1 MNASNI
7 KELLE
12 KYWNCDSSLEDEQQL
27 RNYFANGEVAPEFL
41 EHSDLFS
48 VIGSESK
55 ISINL
60 SFPSE
65 ATLRIHELMDKY
77 WDCTTDLDE
86 EVELKAYFSSGD
98 VDKSLA
104 NYTDLFTV
112 LDAERKIKA
121 GKIAIDRKMEV
132 PVKESSNTAKTFS
145 ISKKWIGVAASLLL
159 VAALWFNTDV
169 IKPQSNT
176 AFAEYAVEDEDEA
189 LEVTMEALA
198 FLSGKLD
205 KSTNK
210 IKKDIK
216 RVGNASLLK

>member
-7 KELLE
+7 KDLLE

-27 RNYFANGEVAPEFL
+27 RNYFANGDVAPEFR
-41 EHSDLFS
+41 EHADLFS
-48 VIGSESK
+48 VIGLESK
-55 ISINL
+55 ISTNL

-65 ATLRIHELMDKY
+65 ATLRIHDLMDKY

-86 EVELKAYFSSGD
+86 EAELKAYFSSGD

-104 NYTDLFTV
+104 NYTDLFIV
-112 LDAERKIKA
+112 LDAESKIKA

-159 VAALWFNTDV
+159 VAALWFNTDL